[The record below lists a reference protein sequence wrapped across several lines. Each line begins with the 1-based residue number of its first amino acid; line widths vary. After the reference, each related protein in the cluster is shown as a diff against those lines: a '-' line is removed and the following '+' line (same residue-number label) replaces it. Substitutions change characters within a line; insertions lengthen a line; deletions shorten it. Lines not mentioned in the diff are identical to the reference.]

1 MGNETKKPIG
11 KPLIDGPFASPF
23 AEGAARLAA
32 IVRPGEPM
40 PPLQVSKPCD
50 RMSAI
55 SPDEAWG
62 RRFMS
67 MSIGPDL
74 SRPIAPPPPVIEP
87 VEQAVLAPRNEIAP
101 ERNVA
106 SAFAKPG
113 KVQPIGAAIGK
124 PVRRSLLS
132 RMFSRS

>member
-1 MGNETKKPIG
+1 MGNETKK
-11 KPLIDGPFASPF
+11 LIDTKLASPF

-32 IVRPGEPM
+32 IARPGDPAPAFEPVA
-40 PPLQVSKPCD
+40 PGD

-74 SRPIAPPPPVIEP
+74 SRPIAPPLPVLDAP
-87 VEQAVLAPRNEIAP
+87 VEHAAVLAPKPEIVP

-106 SAFAKPG
+106 AAFAKPG
-113 KVQPIGAAIGK
+113 KPQPIGAAIGK